1 MDAMTSRAP
10 DSDDPNPSTA
20 FQFTGNWREFA
31 PIALTNLLLTI
42 VTLGI
47 YRFWATARTRRYLW
61 SRTRFIDDRLEWT
74 GTGREMFR
82 GFLFVMA
89 IFLPLV
95 LILQFGLQAMI
106 LRGHVGLAMLVG
118 LACYIGI
125 LYLVGLALFRALR
138 YRLSRTYWHGIRGGS
153 DDSGWRYARS
163 ALWKPIVGILAF
175 GLLIPRAMVSLWNQ
189 RWSVMQF
196 GPHRFSATGSRE
208 GLMLRWLLIYGAGIA
223 VAFLFIAMGAIFG
236 LPASQPGQPPAT
248 SDIAAFAIGML
259 LYYLVIGIVGVHF
272 YAGYYARMVQGLS
285 LGDMRFDFTAT
296 TADWLKLILGN
307 MGLVIVT
314 LGVGLVFI
322 GYRNWSF
329 VIRHFEA
336 FGNVDLALF
345 TQTTASSARDAEGLA
360 SLFDIGAI

>member
-1 MDAMTSRAP
+1 MDAMISPAP

-47 YRFWATARTRRYLW
+47 YRFWAKARERRYLW

-82 GFLFVMA
+82 GFLFVVVL
-89 IFLPLV
+89 FLPLL

-106 LRGHVGLAMLVG
+106 LRGYVGLAGIVG
-118 LACYIGI
+118 LASYMGI

-153 DDSGWRYARS
+153 DDPGWRYAWS
-163 ALWKPIVGILAF
+163 ALWKPVVGTLAF

-189 RWSVMQF
+189 RWGAMQF
-196 GPHRFSATGSRE
+196 GPHRFSAKGDRS
-208 GLMLRWLLIYGAGIA
+208 GLLLRWGLIYLAVFLGGILFTTMI
-223 VAFLFIAMGAIFG
+223 AFVITT
-236 LPASQPGQPPAT
+236 PQPGEAPSGSFVA
-248 SDIAAFAIGML
+248 SMMIAGL
-259 LYYLVIGIVGVHF
+259 LFYLVIGIVAVYF
-272 YAGYYARMVQGLS
+272 YSAYYTRMVQGLS
-285 LGDMRFDFTAT
+285 LGEVRFDFTAT
-296 TADWLKLILGN
+296 TTDWLKLVLGN
-307 MGLVIVT
+307 LGLVIVT
-314 LGVGLVFI
+314 LGVGLAFI

-329 VIRHFEA
+329 AIRHLEA
-336 FGNVDLALF
+336 FGNVDPAQF
-345 TQTTASSARDAEGLA
+345 TQTTTSAAGDAEGLA